1 MLFYLFLDLLILIF
15 FPLAMLLSGW
25 LLKNKPS
32 KWPNNVYGYRTR
44 ASGRSQESWDF
55 AQAYSGAWWIRWGKI
70 SLISTVLL
78 WFLAAVLGEENGG
91 WVFWCL
97 LGVQFVVFL
106 GVIPATERALK
117 KTFDEYGYPRTWTKE

>member
-1 MLFYLFLDLLILIF
+1 MLFYQLLDLLILIL

-55 AQAYSGAWWIRWGKI
+55 AQAYSGRWWLRWGKI
-70 SLISTVLL
+70 TLVLTALL
-78 WFLAAVLGEENGG
+78 WALAAALGQGYGG
-91 WVFWCL
+91 WVFWTL
-97 LGVQFVVFL
+97 LGAQFVVFL
-106 GVIPATERALK
+106 WVIPATERALK
-117 KTFDEYGYPRTWTKE
+117 KNFDEFGYPRSWTEK